1 MELIKNVFFNT
12 DKLIEKDNVKIS
24 YLGEL
29 FQNGSEEVT
38 LHLGY
43 GDDWKNAQDIK
54 MDKSDFGFQCKI
66 DGLGAKTLNFC
77 FKNENDQWDNNGGQN
92 YSYPIEKAT
101 QELTSTDVIE
111 EDTPIKLDLTEDNI
125 DAIESIRESKI
136 EENKDQLLN
145 ALDELFQDI
154 DEPSDNEI
162 PLNKLD
168 SVSSVAN
175 EVVDDYVKSVNE
187 PKKVEEKSTALVAQD
202 KGYLDL
208 NRKISKSYLFKKK
221 VKLALY
227 KLFVY
232 VPRLIFG
239 ENFKEDTNE
248 VDNK

>member
-77 FKNENDQWDNNGGQN
+77 FKNEKDQWDNNEGQN
-92 YSYPIEKAT
+92 YSFPIEEAT
-101 QELTSTDVIE
+101 QELTSTDEIE

-125 DAIESIRESKI
+125 DAIESIRDSKI
-136 EENKDQLLN
+136 EENKDQLLH
-145 ALDELFQDI
+145 ALDELFLDI

>member
-12 DKLIEKDNVKIS
+12 DKLIENDNVKIS

-43 GDDWKNAQDIK
+43 GDDWKNTQDIK
-54 MDKSDFGFQCKI
+54 MEKSDFGFQCKI
-66 DGLGAKTLNFC
+66 DGLGASTLNFC
-77 FKNENDQWDNNGGQN
+77 FKNEKDQWDNNEGQN
-92 YSYPIEKAT
+92 YSFPIEEAT
-101 QELTSTDVIE
+101 QELTSTDEIE

-125 DAIESIRESKI
+125 DAIESIRDSKI

-175 EVVDDYVKSVNE
+175 EVVDEYVKSVNE

-202 KGYLDL
+202 KGFLDL
-208 NRKISKSYLFKKK
+208 NRKVSKSYLFKKK